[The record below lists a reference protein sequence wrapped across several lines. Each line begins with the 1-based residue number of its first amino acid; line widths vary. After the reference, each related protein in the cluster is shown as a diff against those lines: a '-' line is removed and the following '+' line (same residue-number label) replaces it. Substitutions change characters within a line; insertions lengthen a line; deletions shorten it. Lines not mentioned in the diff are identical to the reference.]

1 MTPPMSNNPIALDA
15 SRTRPVL
22 PPRPVFTEGST
33 LRHVAV
39 MTATGSI
46 GLMAIFVVDLL
57 SLFYVSRLGDQSAKA
72 AVGYAS
78 QVLFLAMS
86 INIGLTI
93 AASAVVSRVIGSG
106 DRPRARHI
114 AASSLLISALVS
126 AVLAT
131 VLWVYREPVL
141 DIGLNAHG
149 RARDIAVTYLSIT
162 LPGNL
167 PMAVG
172 MVLAGLLR
180 ADGDAKRAMYVT
192 LAGGI
197 VTAFVDPLLIFGA
210 GLGVYGAAWATDVA
224 RLVFV
229 GVGLWGTI
237 WIHDLVAWPRIRAV
251 FADAVPIFGVGLPA
265 ILANLATPVSAVY
278 TTRVFSDFGESA
290 IAATAVIDRVVPVA
304 FGVIFA
310 LTGSVGPVLGQ
321 NYGARLFDRVRGALT
336 EALLLCTGYVLAAWA
351 VLFLL
356 SPSLLVAFDAHG
368 DSARIVMFFC
378 AWGVTAWIF
387 IGALF
392 VANTAFNNLGF
403 PLLSTA
409 FNWGRAT
416 LGTIPFVTVG
426 ARTHGV
432 EGGMIGIA
440 LGAALFGLVA
450 VLAAYVAVD
459 RLAKR
464 MKPA

>member
-1 MTPPMSNNPIALDA
+1 MSNNPIALDA

-22 PPRPVFTEGST
+22 PPRPIFTEGST

-114 AASSLLISALVS
+114 AASSLVISALVS

-131 VLWVYREPVL
+131 VLWVYRAPVL

-237 WIHDLVAWPRIRAV
+237 WVHDLVAWPRIRAMLS
-251 FADAVPIFGVGLPA
+251 DSVPIFGVGLPA
-265 ILANLATPVSAVY
+265 ILANLATPVSALY

-336 EALLLCTGYVLAAWA
+336 EALLLCTGYVLAAWV
-351 VLFLL
+351 VLFLV
-356 SPSLLVAFDAHG
+356 SPYLLVAFDAHG
-368 DSARIVMFFC
+368 DSARIVTFFC

-426 ARTHGV
+426 ARMHGV

>member
-22 PPRPVFTEGST
+22 PPRPIFTEGST

-114 AASSLLISALVS
+114 AASSLVISALVS

-131 VLWVYREPVL
+131 VLWVYRAPVL

-237 WIHDLVAWPRIRAV
+237 WVHDLVAWPRIRAMLS
-251 FADAVPIFGVGLPA
+251 DSVPIFGVGLPA
-265 ILANLATPVSAVY
+265 ILANLATPVSALY

-336 EALLLCTGYVLAAWA
+336 EALLLCTGYVLAAWV
-351 VLFLL
+351 VLFLV
-356 SPSLLVAFDAHG
+356 SPYLLVAFDAHG
-368 DSARIVMFFC
+368 DSARIVTFFC

-426 ARTHGV
+426 ARMHGV

>member
-15 SRTRPVL
+15 SRTRPAL

-33 LRHVAV
+33 RRHVAV

-126 AVLAT
+126 AVLAA

-237 WIHDLVAWPRIRAV
+237 WVHDLVAWPKIRAV
-251 FADAVPIFGVGLPA
+251 FTDAVPIFSVGLPA

-290 IAATAVIDRVVPVA
+290 IAASAIIDRVVPVA

-321 NYGARLFDRVRGALT
+321 NYGARLFHRVRGVLT
-336 EALLLCTGYVLAAWA
+336 EALVLCGGYVLAAWA

-356 SPSLLVAFDAHG
+356 SPYLLVAFDAHG
-368 DSARIVMFFC
+368 DSARIVTFFC

-426 ARTHGV
+426 ARLYGV
-432 EGGMIGIA
+432 EGGMMGIA
-440 LGAALFGLVA
+440 LGAALFGLAA
-450 VLAAYVAVD
+450 VLVAYVAVD

>member
-22 PPRPVFTEGST
+22 PPRPIFTEGST

-114 AASSLLISALVS
+114 AASSLVISALVS

-131 VLWVYREPVL
+131 VLWVYRAPVL

-180 ADGDAKRAMYVT
+180 ADGDAKRAM
-192 LAGGI
+192 
-197 VTAFVDPLLIFGA
+197 
-210 GLGVYGAAWATDVA
+210 
-224 RLVFV
+224 
-229 GVGLWGTI
+229 
-237 WIHDLVAWPRIRAV
+237 
-251 FADAVPIFGVGLPA
+251 
-265 ILANLATPVSAVY
+265 
-278 TTRVFSDFGESA
+278 
-290 IAATAVIDRVVPVA
+290 
-304 FGVIFA
+304 
-310 LTGSVGPVLGQ
+310 
-321 NYGARLFDRVRGALT
+321 
-336 EALLLCTGYVLAAWA
+336 
-351 VLFLL
+351 
-356 SPSLLVAFDAHG
+356 
-368 DSARIVMFFC
+368 
-378 AWGVTAWIF
+378 
-387 IGALF
+387 
-392 VANTAFNNLGF
+392 
-403 PLLSTA
+403 
-409 FNWGRAT
+409 
-416 LGTIPFVTVG
+416 
-426 ARTHGV
+426 
-432 EGGMIGIA
+432 
-440 LGAALFGLVA
+440 
-450 VLAAYVAVD
+450 
-459 RLAKR
+459 
-464 MKPA
+464 